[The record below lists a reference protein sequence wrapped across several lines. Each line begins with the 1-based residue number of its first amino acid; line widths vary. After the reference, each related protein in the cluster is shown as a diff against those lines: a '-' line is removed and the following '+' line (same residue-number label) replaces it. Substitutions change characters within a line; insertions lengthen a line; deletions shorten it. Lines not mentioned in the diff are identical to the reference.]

1 MKFDS
6 SASDNI
12 RAIWA
17 FTVALMKTAADKLGN
32 HPTMLIFDEPDQHS
46 IVMKDLVSFFNS
58 IINIKNMCQVI
69 IGITVKDRDTAM
81 AIEQLNKENYHIIEI
96 QERAIKKL

>member
-1 MKFDS
+1 MKFES

-32 HPTMLIFDEPDQHS
+32 HPIILIFDEPDQHS

-58 IINIKNMCQVI
+58 IIEIKNMCQVI
-69 IGITVKDRDTAM
+69 VGITVKGSDTEK
-81 AIEQLNKENYHIIEI
+81 AIEQLSVENHHMIEI
-96 QERAIKKL
+96 HNQSIRKR